1 MELIAF
7 TTMVILSIAC
17 GLAATAAALSVV
29 FLTLNRGAR
38 SALIVVQRPA
48 SERVPAV

>member
-7 TTMVILSIAC
+7 TTVVILSIAF

-29 FLTLNRGAR
+29 FFTLNRGVR
-38 SALIVVQRPA
+38 SALIVVQRQA
-48 SERVPAV
+48 NARVPAV